1 MYTSRISPL
10 HRLRRNKETPSSTIS
25 ATSPKR
31 KSMSVTPIVSPTS
44 PRMCGDYQVLRK
56 TVDAS
61 REELRESRRALASAL
76 DRLGEH
82 HVRKNELDSAMDAF
96 TEALHEKR
104 SIFSIESGSKSA
116 NGSGYASSFRES
128 DECSFE
134 LRDQAIDEVISTLR
148 NMGNVHSL
156 RGEQDEAMRYYT
168 EVTNLKASKSVTVG
182 NDEPTTLLSGFGE
195 EDNSTLMSEINEDVK
210 ALDDM
215 FRSISFRNH
224 DNSTPMASRRQTK
237 PLAAQAENTY
247 PASSKRRKSAVAQG
261 QGQGQGGATSYESE
275 PFRRSASNACNFP
288 ASGNEL
294 IEALDLYTKVLD
306 SYKGPLFEQHSES
319 LNSLALRV
327 DLLTDDLARSDSASN
342 FCGNA
347 MDLELTLEIF
357 QHVLSVQHEMNE
369 SQGPRPDR
377 QLSASIASTLIR
389 MGSLYYKLGNR
400 LEELRMYTEAK
411 DTYCKAFGENST
423 FVAGARKNMGMVLAE
438 RGLYEESLAEFDM
451 AKQIYLKTEG
461 GTSMSRNVASA
472 ISCMGNVK
480 NRIGELDQ
488 ALEKYMEALSI
499 YKHVQEEAVDKDS
512 IAIAC
517 FEVTATLKVIGLV
530 YSKKGDLDLAMSFF
544 QEAMALLSTSGVDG
558 TVTGCETKASILTR
572 MASIYV
578 KKGELNMAMEHYR
591 DAYQVTV
598 DNRGSTN
605 HHEVAGILHH
615 IGSVLHKKSEY
626 DEAMD
631 CYQEALRIY
640 HTTVGP
646 GNPIVAGTLVMIG
659 SINYK
664 KRNLDSAMM
673 FYKEAL
679 RLNRDAY
686 GMHHPDVAPILK
698 SIGTILCKQHH
709 YSEAYDVF
717 RDVLSI
723 KSTLH
728 GALAYE
734 TASAYK
740 SLGNVHYKL
749 GELADAERQYRH
761 ALNIYRRTRG
771 EEHPDT
777 MAARTTIEHIRYWMK
792 ERGQRHVE
800 GRHCRT
806 TSRTQHD
813 EDERSC

>member
-1 MYTSRISPL
+1 
-10 HRLRRNKETPSSTIS
+10 
-25 ATSPKR
+25 
-31 KSMSVTPIVSPTS
+31 
-44 PRMCGDYQVLRK
+44 MCGDYHALK
-56 TVDAS
+56 KNVD
-61 REELRESRRALASAL
+61 ERRSEVIDGRRSLASAL

-104 SIFSIESGSKSA
+104 SIFSAGA
-116 NGSGYASSFRES
+116 NGTCMDSFGSSISFRES
-128 DECSFE
+128 VDCPSE
-134 LRDQAIDEVISTLR
+134 LRDQAIDDVILTLR

-168 EVTNLKASKSVTVG
+168 EVTNLKASKTSASG
-182 NDEPTTLLSGFGE
+182 NDETTTLLSGFGGE

-224 DNSTPMASRRQTK
+224 DNASPLVGGRPTK
-237 PLAAQAENTY
+237 PLAAQAENTN
-247 PASSKRRKSAVAQG
+247 PASSKRRKSDAS
-261 QGQGQGGATSYESE
+261 QGGFSGYVNESE
-275 PFRRSASNACNFP
+275 PFRRSASNAFSFP

-294 IEALDLYTKVLD
+294 TEALELCKSTLAAYE
-306 SYKGPLFEQHSES
+306 GPLHEQHEETF
-319 LNSLALRV
+319 NSLALRV
-327 DLLTDDLARSDSASN
+327 DLLTDDLARSDSSTH

-347 MDLELTLEIF
+347 MDLELTLEIY

-369 SQGPRPDR
+369 VHGNQPDR
-377 QLSASIASTLIR
+377 ELSARIASTLIR

-411 DTYCKAFGENST
+411 DTYCKAFGEKSA

-438 RGLYEESLAEFDM
+438 RGLYEESLAEFEM
-451 AKQIYLKTEG
+451 AKTIYMELEDG
-461 GTSMSRNVASA
+461 SQMSRNVASA

-488 ALEKYMEALSI
+488 ALEKYMEALNM
-499 YKHVQEEAVDKDS
+499 YKLVQEDALDSES
-512 IAIAC
+512 IAVAC
-517 FEVTATLKVIGLV
+517 YEVTSTLKVIGLV
-530 YSKKGDLDLAMSFF
+530 HSKQGNLDLAMSFF
-544 QEAMALLSTSGVDG
+544 QEAMALLRTSGAESSS
-558 TVTGCETKASILTR
+558 TGRETKSSLLTR
-572 MASIYV
+572 IASIYV
-578 KKGELNMAMEHYR
+578 KKGELNLAMEHYR
-591 DAYQVTV
+591 EAYEVTV
-598 DNRGSTN
+598 HNRGTTN

-640 HTTVGP
+640 HSTVGP

-664 KRNLDSAMM
+664 KRNLESAMM

-698 SIGTILCKQHH
+698 SIGTILCKQGH
-709 YSEAYDVF
+709 YAEAYDVF

-728 GALAYE
+728 GTLAHE

-771 EEHPDT
+771 EDHPDT

-792 ERGQRHVE
+792 ERGQRHLE
-800 GRHCRT
+800 GRHCRGS
-806 TSRTQHD
+806 SRSHRD